1 MDLNTIYI
9 VNGIGLVILA
19 CVAIC
24 NSTLLIRRDRGL
36 TEWRLIIL
44 ICAVCFFA
52 EPLLYKFDG
61 VKSDTVRV
69 ILIIGNNWI
78 YIAGTLIAALW
89 LRFLTIR
96 MYGVAKKYHI
106 NVLLY
111 CHVGVH
117 AAMLVLNHFK
127 PLFFY
132 IDRLNMY
139 QRGRYYIIIAI
150 TMMLPLI
157 ASVFMFAATLI
168 RHRNTQSF
176 NLMVLVLP
184 VLGAYIAQ
192 IIHFGISLTWIA
204 IAVGVMCITF
214 FVLNED
220 KFHDALTGLYNR
232 AYLDYFAS
240 TALSHRDAAYDG
252 IMIDINSFKSINDNY
267 GHAKGDEAL
276 KLTASAIKNA
286 CDNGSVLIRY
296 AGDEFVVL
304 TPLAQKTDPEDIIAR
319 INSEL
324 LAVCAGKDLP
334 YSLTL
339 SCGHDKL
346 VSGDEVE
353 EFMNRID
360 MAMLVNKRAFY
371 SRNPGLE
378 RRRH

>member
-1 MDLNTIYI
+1 MDLNTVYI

-19 CVAIC
+19 CVTIC

-69 ILIIGNNWI
+69 ILIIGNNWL

-96 MYGVAKKYHI
+96 IYGSAKKFHI
-106 NVLLY
+106 NVLLN
-111 CHVGVH
+111 CHVAIHIGI
-117 AAMLVLNHFK
+117 LVLNYFK

-132 IDRLNMY
+132 IDRLNVY
-139 QRGRYYIIIAI
+139 QRGKYYLIIAV

-157 ASVFMFAATLI
+157 ISVFMFIFSLI
-168 RHRNTQSF
+168 RHKDTKFF
-176 NLMVLVLP
+176 NLMVFVLP
-184 VLGAYIAQ
+184 VFGAYITQ
-192 IIHFGISLTWIA
+192 IVFYGVSLTWTA

-214 FVLNED
+214 FILNED